1 MLSKTVTHLS
11 RSTSGMFNV
20 GVERMRGL
28 TWSEALD
35 LVRFARRRLTEERLP
50 QVAGS
55 LTFTTTLAIVPLLTI
70 VLAIFTTFP
79 VFGKLRST
87 LEGYFVQM
95 LMPRA
100 ISNTIISNLT
110 QFASKATGLSAVGAV
125 ALIFTSAAMIGTIER
140 ALNQIWRVRQPR
152 PLLQRVLV
160 YWALVTLGPLAFG
173 ISLTITSQLFTATGS
188 ISTALPFLGALFYT
202 LVSVGLTTGAYAL
215 LYMTVPNRYVD
226 WRDAVWGG
234 LVAAIAFEI
243 AKRVFAIFIRQFP
256 TYAIIYGALAA
267 LPLFLVWLYLSW
279 LITLV
284 GALLT
289 AALPVVKYERW
300 WYEPVPG
307 GVFVDAVA
315 VLKVLHGGARLS
327 GSALVSSSQIRAHTR
342 IGYDEMTDLLE
353 QRRLGDAGRPG
364 ADPPGRRLPPV
375 RVRRAGGGQRA
386 RRRAGGGG
394 RAAVAD
400 AAIDGYR
407 RAGAPCGSGGGG
419 GAGTDAGGPF
429 RGGVGWR
436 AGTAGRLAGGL
447 TRSPHQ
453 PSFPLTICRYISQS
467 PRYDHHGLPK
477 RAGRF
482 FSRRVFTGCRRQS
495 PPGRPAPP
503 RAARPSSR
511 GRRRLPRS
519 CHGGRPGPARRRRAA
534 ASSCRGGR
542 G

>member
-11 RSTSGMFNV
+11 RSTSEMFSV
-20 GVERMRGL
+20 GVERVRGL
-28 TWSEALD
+28 TWREARD
-35 LVRFARRRLTEERLP
+35 LVRFARRRLLEERLP

-79 VFGKLRST
+79 AFGKLRTS

-125 ALIFTSAAMIGTIER
+125 ALVFTSAALIGTVER

-173 ISLTITSQLFTATGS
+173 ISLTMTSQLFTATGS

-202 LVSVGLTTGAYAL
+202 LVSVALTTGAYAL

-234 LVAAIAFEI
+234 LVAAIAFEV
-243 AKRVFAIFIRQFP
+243 AKRVFAIFVRQFP

-267 LPLFLVWLYLSW
+267 LPLFLLWLYFSW

-300 WYEPVPG
+300 WYEPAPG

-315 VLKVLHGGARLS
+315 VLKVLHGGARQT

-342 IGYDEMTDLLE
+342 IGYDEIGDLLE
-353 QRRLGDAGRPG
+353 RMVAVGWVGRVQAEVTAQERWGLGAREGSDNWVLLVDPELIRLADVYRLFVFGGLGADKVPGAALLVGAEVPAPTPLSLDTVALTRQVEAAVEGGLEQTLAAHFAQGEAGDA
-364 ADPPGRRLPPV
+364 
-375 RVRRAGGGQRA
+375 
-386 RRRAGGGG
+386 
-394 RAAVAD
+394 
-400 AAIDGYR
+400 
-407 RAGAPCGSGGGG
+407 
-419 GAGTDAGGPF
+419 
-429 RGGVGWR
+429 
-436 AGTAGRLAGGL
+436 
-447 TRSPHQ
+447 
-453 PSFPLTICRYISQS
+453 
-467 PRYDHHGLPK
+467 
-477 RAGRF
+477 
-482 FSRRVFTGCRRQS
+482 
-495 PPGRPAPP
+495 PAPK
-503 RAARPSSR
+503 PSM
-511 GRRRLPRS
+511 
-519 CHGGRPGPARRRRAA
+519 PAT
-534 ASSCRGGR
+534 
-542 G
+542 